1 MHKPSA
7 LETRRRLLLS
17 LLASAGGGA
26 LPGLALAQ
34 ETDTPPRITPFP
46 PESGYLRPMTVHQIN
61 ELGLE
66 IWTEAEPAWETGL
79 LAGTPPTFTAQSP
92 ENYTPSAAITISAW
106 RNERVPP
113 HLLEIVAATAMRRA
127 GLNYGLNQGQVRAMA
142 VHPARWGILQG
153 FETDFRGRAQGMA
166 MDVKVFVG
174 QGEGKYPVVGQIYTQ
189 AGKMQ
194 SLQEVIR
201 RCWSNITYL
210 QG

>member
-7 LETRRRLLLS
+7 LEARRCLLLS
-17 LLASAGGGA
+17 LLASAGGGV

-34 ETDTPPRITPFP
+34 QTDTSPRVTPFP
-46 PESGYLRPMTVHQIN
+46 PESGYLRPMTVHKVKA
-61 ELGLE
+61 LGLE

-92 ENYTPSAAITISAW
+92 DNYTPSAAITISAW
-106 RNERVPP
+106 RSERVPQ
-113 HLLEIVAATAMRRA
+113 HLFETVADTAIRRA
-127 GLNYGLNQGQVRAMA
+127 GLNYGLNQGQTRAMA
-142 VHPARWGILQG
+142 VRPARWGILEG
-153 FETDFRGRAQGMA
+153 FEGDFQGRAQGMA

-174 QGEGKYPVVGQIYTQ
+174 QQEGRYPVVGQIYTQ

-210 QG
+210 